1 MSSAVTARFHLA
13 FPVSDL
19 EAAREFYAGLL
30 GCPTGRESDHWIDF
44 DFHGHQLVAHQV
56 PPEAMPAVAT
66 NPVDGEAV
74 PAMHFGA
81 VLPWD
86 QWEALA
92 ARLRAAGVAFVIE
105 PQLRFEGRPGEQATM
120 FIRDPAGNHL
130 EFKAFRDESLL
141 FAKDLSPYR

>member
-1 MSSAVTARFHLA
+1 MTDALSTRFHLA

-19 EAAREFYAGLL
+19 EDAREFYAGLL

-44 DFHGHQLVAHQV
+44 DFYGHQLVAHLV
-56 PPEAMPAVAT
+56 APEAMPAVAT
-66 NPVDGEAV
+66 NPVDGEDV

-81 VLPWD
+81 VLPWE

-92 ARLRAAGVAFVIE
+92 ARLREAGMAFVIE
-105 PQLRFEGRPGEQATM
+105 PQLRFAGRRGEQATL

-141 FAKDLSPYR
+141 FAKDLTP